1 MTRISPIP
9 YIQKL
14 SGTQENG
21 AQGVVSGDF
30 PRWRLP

>member
-1 MTRISPIP
+1 MTQFSPTP

-21 AQGVVSGDF
+21 AQRVVFGDF
-30 PRWRLP
+30 PRWRP